1 VQTID
6 PQGFIDYE
14 EYGFEGNS
22 GTVLNKSK
30 FLEGLRL
37 KASVYHAAQYAGV
50 GRTTVY
56 RWLDQDP
63 VFAQAVADAT
73 EDAGDKMETSVYERA
88 FNDNLLAMFWLKA
101 HRHKFRD
108 KTVIDINVVQN
119 EINERM
125 QGLGLKQLPPMI
137 PELTESAI
145 DTACS
150 QSTEDAHRHAIPA
163 PSSQSA
169 KRDE

>member
-1 VQTID
+1 MSANPSQPTD
-6 PQGFIDYE
+6 LQGFIDYE
-14 EYGFEGNS
+14 EYDFAGNS
-22 GTVLNKSK
+22 GTVLNKAK

-56 RWLDQDP
+56 RWLEQDP

-88 FNDNLLAMFWLKA
+88 FSDNLLAMFWLKA

-108 KTVIDINVVQN
+108 KTTIDVTVVQG
-119 EINERM
+119 EIEQRMER
-125 QGLGLKQLPPMI
+125 LGLRQLPAES
-137 PELTESAI
+137 PESL
-145 DTACS
+145 
-150 QSTEDAHRHAIPA
+150 QSLPQPVNQQKEDN
-163 PSSQSA
+163 
-169 KRDE
+169 